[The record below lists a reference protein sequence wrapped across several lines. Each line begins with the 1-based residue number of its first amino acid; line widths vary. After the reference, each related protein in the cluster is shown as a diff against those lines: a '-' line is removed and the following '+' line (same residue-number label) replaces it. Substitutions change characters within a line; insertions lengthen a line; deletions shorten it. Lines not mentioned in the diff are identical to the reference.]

1 MALEM
6 LTNFV
11 WLVVKYLIL
20 FLLAMAIYFGYK
32 LFYVPLTFR
41 RKFEKYKNVY
51 VTEKFN
57 PIVGDLKPS
66 LDDINNGRAY
76 YDNLK
81 KLQSKMGGADMKV
94 YIQGFQP
101 IITFVSNKAV
111 KEVVGLIPSVIDRAD
126 IRNNYSLKFGC
137 IKFADGSFINCASTP
152 DIVERRK
159 SLFKLLGV
167 STSSQHIPVILKMA
181 AQTLSKIQEEKE
193 VKILEHTDYIN
204 LVQIQARRDIY
215 MTNKVF
221 MAILFGKDLDNFL
234 TEKHDYEAPDG
245 TIEKY
250 SLVEYFGQVMKSYHV
265 EGAHPATF
273 FLPFLNKWN
282 IINPWK
288 RNSNNMRSLKSITRE
303 VLRRSQDKDS
313 VWHQISQLEKFSEED
328 IFNDLLLIILGGGD
342 TVSHNFVSV
351 LYFLKKYPSTFS
363 KLRQELEQHGFT
375 KGCNLEKT
383 LTMENIQKLE
393 YLSNAI
399 KEVLR
404 IDAPIL
410 HIMKLGKMLRYVTFL
425 FLKGLCSIWMLLERI
440 MMRPNGL
447 ILMFLS
453 QTNMILVQI
462 LRRSLKS

>member
-11 WLVVKYLIL
+11 WLVVKYLLL

-41 RKFEKYKNVY
+41 RKFAKYKNVY

-126 IRNNYSLKFGC
+126 IRNNYSLKFGGL
-137 IKFADGSFINCASTP
+137 KFADGSFINCASTP

-159 SLFKLLGV
+159 SLFKLLGI

-193 VKILEHTDYIN
+193 VKILEHTD
-204 LVQIQARRDIY
+204 Y

-265 EGAHPATF
+265 EGAHPAMF

-288 RNSNNMRSLKSITRE
+288 RNSNNMRRLKSIC
-303 VLRRSQDKDS
+303 
-313 VWHQISQLEKFSEED
+313 LEKSY
-328 IFNDLLLIILGGGD
+328 
-342 TVSHNFVSV
+342 VV
-351 LYFLKKYPSTFS
+351 LKIRTQFGT
-363 KLRQELEQHGFT
+363 R
-375 KGCNLEKT
+375 
-383 LTMENIQKLE
+383 
-393 YLSNAI
+393 YLN
-399 KEVLR
+399 
-404 IDAPIL
+404 
-410 HIMKLGKMLRYVTFL
+410 
-425 FLKGLCSIWMLLERI
+425 W
-440 MMRPNGL
+440 
-447 ILMFLS
+447 
-453 QTNMILVQI
+453 
-462 LRRSLKS
+462 RSLAKKISLMTCYCSSWVEETQFLITLYQCYTSCRSILQHSLN